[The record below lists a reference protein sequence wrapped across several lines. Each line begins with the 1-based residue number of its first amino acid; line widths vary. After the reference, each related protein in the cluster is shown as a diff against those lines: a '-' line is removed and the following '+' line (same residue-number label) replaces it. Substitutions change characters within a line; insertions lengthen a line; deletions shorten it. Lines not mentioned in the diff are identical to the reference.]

1 MGQWV
6 VNSKV
11 AVDLVCHLYPK
22 FIFLCTDDNCSAW
35 VSMFTWGEL
44 NCNTDSLIL
53 PDIFWSLTA
62 WLYMCFW
69 FKEKGKSCGRVYIIG
84 TFREGYVCEFCKF
97 LVSDGLFYM
106 YLRETTTLCVNLMD
120 SHQQHTC
127 QVDRCSGDNT
137 SWFISLPWQKHHL
150 SLFCQSKYQ
159 VVSRILHSLILNRT
173 EELKRPRK
181 GRVRHTIQTAQ
192 IHCPCSC

>member
-1 MGQWV
+1 MGGILPVFYMGQWV

-106 YLRETTTLCVNLMD
+106 YLRETITLCVNLMD
-120 SHQQHTC
+120 S
-127 QVDRCSGDNT
+127 SISNT
-137 SWFISLPWQKHHL
+137 P
-150 SLFCQSKYQ
+150 
-159 VVSRILHSLILNRT
+159 
-173 EELKRPRK
+173 
-181 GRVRHTIQTAQ
+181 VR
-192 IHCPCSC
+192 